1 MVDRTTTPKIV
12 NLADYR
18 QRRAAEALP
27 LLEALESEPAPPPA
41 PADDRPLAPRQVA
54 HRQRML
60 AHLSGAM
67 LSECRY

>member
-1 MVDRTTTPKIV
+1 MVDQTTTPKIV
-12 NLADYR
+12 SLADYR
-18 QRRAAEALP
+18 QRRAARSLP
-27 LLEALESEPAPPPA
+27 LFESLESEPAPPPA
-41 PADDRPLAPRQVA
+41 PADDRSLAPRQVA